1 MVNFLQELKKITFY
15 ESILLL
21 FPLFLIFGNTFVNFI
36 LVLATLCVTYEL
48 FKNKYFYI
56 FKETWVIYFLIFIL
70 YNIFRSFFATDSI
83 IALQS
88 SFSLIR
94 FLFFSLFLLFCI
106 PNIKNFQIIIK
117 YWIIILILVCLDTLI
132 QFFFLID
139 IFGFKKGMDGLRL
152 SGPFGRRLIVGA
164 YLSYLTIP
172 LIYYF
177 FSKFKNYN
185 FTEKIF
191 FYLLYFLLFFT
202 IALTGERLSFITFL
216 CSSTLIFFFY
226 LTKKNFAFLLSLIFF
241 ILTAIYYFS
250 TSFQIRVNQFYFT
263 IIDIENSPWGILYY
277 NAYQIFKDNF
287 FFGVGLKNYSIVCDS
302 IYKYPD
308 ACSTH
313 PHNFYLEILT
323 ETGFFGFLTL
333 SLTFVNFLFSLSK
346 KNNILRYNKIYKEY
360 KGLLYG
366 NILILL
372 IYIWPIKTSGRFFT
386 TWNGSFFWLNLG
398 IILLITKSAYKKN
411 NF

>member
-1 MVNFLQELKKITFY
+1 
-15 ESILLL
+15 
-21 FPLFLIFGNTFVNFI
+21 
-36 LVLATLCVTYEL
+36 
-48 FKNKYFYI
+48 
-56 FKETWVIYFLIFIL
+56 
-70 YNIFRSFFATDSI
+70 
-83 IALQS
+83 
-88 SFSLIR
+88 
-94 FLFFSLFLLFCI
+94 
-106 PNIKNFQIIIK
+106 
-117 YWIIILILVCLDTLI
+117 
-132 QFFFLID
+132 
-139 IFGFKKGMDGLRL
+139 MDGLRL
-152 SGPFGRRLIVGA
+152 SGPFGSRLIVGA

-191 FYLLYFLLFFT
+191 FCLLYFLLFFT
-202 IALTGERLSFITFL
+202 IALTGERLSFIAFL

-241 ILTAIYYFS
+241 ILIAIYYFS
-250 TSFQIRVNQFYFT
+250 ASFQIRVNQFYFT

-323 ETGFFGFLTL
+323 ETGLFGFLIL
-333 SLTFVNFLFSLSK
+333 SLTFVTFLFSLSK

-411 NF
+411 NY